1 MDERYSIQHL
11 LALRKLTR
19 GMADLLRGQMKEL
32 LSTLAPLFHPKIVFG
47 NYVDGESYGTS
58 RTGDKAFKEFQ
69 ELYRTIGQSRLY
81 NLPLEF
87 KSPLE
92 VINPQLE
99 MTPLEY
105 THVAMIGNESKTI
118 AVTSPLKW
126 VLTYGGFSPGRLKAL
141 LAGRKQ
147 TGDEL
152 QQFVLHYLMMHI
164 VVSKQVGVSQI
175 LKALHFPLSTECSPE
190 FGDLPVTYVSSA
202 ISTMRPP
209 DDVIVESTEVSGM
222 SAFEEIVQ
230 LEDVDKLRDP
240 LKEQLLEITKGYV
253 REGQ

>member
-1 MDERYSIQHL
+1 MDERYSIQNL

-32 LSTLAPLFHPKIVFG
+32 LSTLAPLFHPKVVFG
-47 NYVDGESYGTS
+47 NYVDSESYGSS
-58 RTGDKAFKEFQ
+58 RTGEKAFKEFR
-69 ELYRTIGQSRLY
+69 ELYHTVAQSRPY

-105 THVAMIGNESKTI
+105 THVATIGNESKTI
-118 AVTSPLKW
+118 TVTSPLKW
-126 VLTYGGFSPGRLKAL
+126 VLTYGGFSPGRLKTL
-141 LAGRKQ
+141 LAERKR

-175 LKALHFPLSTECSPE
+175 LKDLHFPLSSERSPE
-190 FGDLPVTYVSSA
+190 FGDLPITYVSSA
-202 ISTMRPP
+202 VSTMRPP

-222 SAFEEIVQ
+222 SVFEEIAQ
-230 LEDVDKLRDP
+230 LEDVEKLRDP
-240 LKEQLLEITKGYV
+240 LKEQLLEIKSSYV
-253 REGQ
+253 RERQ